1 MTVLPNWSVGNYVR
15 PVPREENPLNS
26 TWNLGDDF
34 VVAYSGNLGR
44 AHDEMALIYVL
55 RKFPK
60 EPHIQFIF
68 IGGGPKIELLKQ
80 IAKNES
86 ITNARFFDYQPLHNL
101 ANSLS
106 VANVHIVTLKSN
118 LEGLIVPSKFYGVA
132 AAGRPVV
139 FIGNKDGELAR
150 IITSRRCG
158 IVVGENDYI
167 GLVNA
172 ITTLRSNQSLADQLG
187 ANAREYFAQECGADH
202 AIVRWKNLLGSL

>member
-1 MTVLPNWSVGNYVR
+1 M
-15 PVPREENPLNS
+15 
-26 TWNLGDDF
+26 
-34 VVAYSGNLGR
+34 
-44 AHDEMALIYVL
+44 
-55 RKFPK
+55 
-60 EPHIQFIF
+60 
-68 IGGGPKIELLKQ
+68 
-80 IAKNES
+80 
-86 ITNARFFDYQPLHNL
+86 
-101 ANSLS
+101 
-106 VANVHIVTLKSN
+106 
-118 LEGLIVPSKFYGVA
+118 
-132 AAGRPVV
+132 